1 MKMTAELVQSWN
13 MLLLNS
19 LAKLSELLNRND
31 CGYNKMIKRTIWPR
45 NLNDFAASFK
55 DLFF

>member
-1 MKMTAELVQSWN
+1 MAAELVQSWN